1 MEEGWLHTGDIGFLD
16 ADGFLTITDRKKDL
30 IVTSGGKN
38 VAPQLI
44 EGLLRMSPYIQNA
57 VVVGGSRKFIS
68 ALIVPN
74 FDRLEAYAKANGIPF
89 RDRAELVRRDDV
101 AGFLLAEIQRAT
113 PDLAPYER
121 VKKIVVL
128 DRDFELESGEITP
141 TLKVRRS
148 LIEQKY
154 TAAVDA
160 LYAE

>member
-1 MEEGWLHTGDIGFLD
+1 
-16 ADGFLTITDRKKDL
+16 
-30 IVTSGGKN
+30 V
-38 VAPQLI
+38 
-44 EGLLRMSPYIQNA
+44 
-57 VVVGGSRKFIS
+57 
-68 ALIVPN
+68 
-74 FDRLEAYAKANGIPF
+74 
-89 RDRAELVRRDDV
+89 
-101 AGFLLAEIQRAT
+101 GFLLAEIQRAT

-154 TAAVDA
+154 ASAVDA